1 VHQKISYA
9 GHEIVC
15 STRRMQLKA
24 RQCHAGWRWAPMR
37 VTGSLRR
44 KRKRSPRRWIRRRRS
59 RRSGRGGG
67 GREPRRDP
75 EGGNEGGR
83 RGRGG
88 SSRRPRPVRLQS
100 QHLVTTSLCFIKG
113 HLLRDV
119 PAQMI
124 VCSPLW
130 RLEQPECSGLN
141 L

>member
-88 SSRRPRPVRLQS
+88 SSRRPRPVRLQYLS
-100 QHLVTTSLCFIKG
+100 TSC
-113 HLLRDV
+113 HDQSLLHQGPSAPRRPCAND
-119 PAQMI
+119 
-124 VCSPLW
+124 CL
-130 RLEQPECSGLN
+130 QPTLAFGAA
-141 L
+141 